1 MSQCNVCY
9 KTFASRQSLCNH
21 RKRAHSTVPDVPPG
35 LRKVTTE
42 DKKEVNKVIDAM
54 FQSPKKDRSPP
65 APKKVK
71 VSKIASKID
80 TILNGEKGVRNT
92 SGGKK
97 TKIISDESDSD
108 SEGSNDSNSDSKGMQ
123 NTSVRKKTKIIS
135 AESDSDSND
144 SDSGSERRPK
154 DMKEQK
160 SLLTDAFNKVYSSF
174 DENDVEMRNDILKLL
189 DALKTR
195 GCVTKREYADIKSH
209 LERRMHLNL
218 YESIHSTIEN
228 MTKDNK
234 NEVLELLRSMK
245 DKDVGRLIALVKDY
259 FEKEVELESVLLPA
273 RKLKDRLNALKIEI
287 ILKQIEKTRDRVK
300 EIFTQLTSGTD
311 KMDIL
316 NNLRSAN
323 LITDEQYEKLVI
335 GPDTLPSISRIIQGK
350 GMYLGRHWHR

>member
-1 MSQCNVCY
+1 MSECNVCY

-21 RKRAHSTVPDVPPG
+21 RKRAHSTVPDAPPG
-35 LRKVTTE
+35 LRKVTT
-42 DKKEVNKVIDAM
+42 KEANKVIDAM

-92 SGGKK
+92 SDGKK
-97 TKIISDESDSD
+97 TKVISDESDSD
-108 SEGSNDSNSDSKGMQ
+108 SEGSNDSDSDSKGVRS
-123 NTSVRKKTKIIS
+123 TSVGKKTKIIS
-135 AESDSDSND
+135 AESDPDSEDSND
-144 SDSGSERRPK
+144 SDSGSEKRPK

-174 DENDVEMRNDILKLL
+174 DENDVEMRNDIMKLL

-228 MTKDNK
+228 MTKDDK

-259 FEKEVELESVLLPA
+259 FEKEVKLESVLLPA

-287 ILKQIEKTRDRVK
+287 ILKQIQKTRDRVK
-300 EIFTQLTSGTD
+300 KIFTQLTSGSD
-311 KMDIL
+311 QMDIL

-323 LITDEQYEKLVI
+323 LITEEQYEKLVI
-335 GPDTLPSISRIIQGK
+335 GPHTLPSISRIIQGK

>member
-1 MSQCNVCY
+1 MSQCNACY

-80 TILNGEKGVRNT
+80 KILNGEKGVRNT

-97 TKIISDESDSD
+97 TKIISD
-108 SEGSNDSNSDSKGMQ
+108 
-123 NTSVRKKTKIIS
+123 
-135 AESDSDSND
+135 ESDSDSND

-189 DALKTR
+189 DALKAR
-195 GCVTKREYADIKSH
+195 GCVKPREYADIKSH

-228 MTKDNK
+228 MTKDDK
-234 NEVLELLRSMK
+234 NQVLELLRSMK

-273 RKLKDRLNALKIEI
+273 RNLKDRLNALKIEI

-350 GMYLGRHWHR
+350 GMYLRRHWHR

>member
-1 MSQCNVCY
+1 MSECNVCY

-80 TILNGEKGVRNT
+80 KILNGEKGVRNT

-108 SEGSNDSNSDSKGMQ
+108 S
-123 NTSVRKKTKIIS
+123 
-135 AESDSDSND
+135 ND

-154 DMKEQK
+154 DTK
-160 SLLTDAFNKVYSSF
+160 SLLTDVFNKVYSSF

-189 DALKTR
+189 DALKAR

-259 FEKEVELESVLLPA
+259 FEKEIELESVLHPV
-273 RKLKDRLNALKIEI
+273 RNLKDKLDALKVEI
-287 ILKQIEKTRDRVK
+287 ILNQIQKTRDRVRS
-300 EIFTQLTSGTD
+300 IFTQLTSGSD

-323 LITDEQYEKLVI
+323 LITEEQYQKLVI
-335 GPDTLPSISRIIQGK
+335 GPHTLPSISRIIQGK

>member
-1 MSQCNVCY
+1 MSQCNACY

-80 TILNGEKGVRNT
+80 TILNGAKGVRNT

-97 TKIISDESDSD
+97 TKIISD
-108 SEGSNDSNSDSKGMQ
+108 
-123 NTSVRKKTKIIS
+123 
-135 AESDSDSND
+135 ESDSDSND

-189 DALKTR
+189 DALKAR
-195 GCVTKREYADIKSH
+195 GCVKPREYADIKSH

-228 MTKDNK
+228 MTKDDK
-234 NEVLELLRSMK
+234 NQVLELLRSMK

-273 RKLKDRLNALKIEI
+273 RNLKDRLNALKIEI

-350 GMYLGRHWHR
+350 GMYLRRHWHR

>member
-1 MSQCNVCY
+1 MSQCNACY

-80 TILNGEKGVRNT
+80 KILNGEKGVRNT

-97 TKIISDESDSD
+97 TKIISD
-108 SEGSNDSNSDSKGMQ
+108 
-123 NTSVRKKTKIIS
+123 
-135 AESDSDSND
+135 ESDSDSND

-218 YESIHSTIEN
+218 YESIDSTIEN
-228 MTKDNK
+228 MTQDDK

-273 RKLKDRLNALKIEI
+273 RNLKDRLNALKIEI

-300 EIFTQLTSGTD
+300 EIFTQLTNGAD

-350 GMYLGRHWHR
+350 GMYLRRHWHR